1 MAVMNSTLAGIQKIE
16 RGPLREQ
23 VRTQI
28 KQLILT
34 NHMRPGQA
42 IVIDRLAAELGV
54 SHTPV
59 REALAMLQHDG
70 LVQMRPYGNP
80 IVAEVTESDVCEAW
94 EMRVLLEGWVVR
106 QAALTLTDDELHI
119 IEQALDLARAD
130 ARLWRYD
137 SHFRADVLFHD
148 MIMHSK
154 DHKLFSRLS
163 QMVSDQSTR
172 IRWLVEAIA
181 PADEVLTI
189 INEHYAILRALQARQ
204 PEQAQEQLVAHL
216 RAGMG
221 RTLSAL
227 KSMQEEGEKEK
238 E

>member
-1 MAVMNSTLAGIQKIE
+1 MAVTSSALAGIQKIE

-28 KQLILT
+28 RDLILT
-34 NHMRPGQA
+34 NRLRPGQA

-80 IVAEVTESDVCEAW
+80 IVAEVTEADVCEAW
-94 EMRVLLEGWVVR
+94 EMRMLLEGWVVR
-106 QAALTLTDDELHI
+106 KAALTLTDEDLKIVEGG
-119 IEQALDLARAD
+119 LDLARAD
-130 ARLWRYD
+130 ARHSRYD
-137 SHFRADVLFHD
+137 SHFRADALFHD
-148 MIMHSK
+148 TIMRSTE
-154 DHKLFSRLS
+154 HKLFNRLS
-163 QMVSDQSTR
+163 QIVSDQSTR
-172 IRWLVEAIA
+172 IRWLVESIA

-204 PEQAQEQLVAHL
+204 PEQAYEQLVAHL

-227 KSMQEEGEKEK
+227 KLMREDENEEE
-238 E
+238 

>member
-1 MAVMNSTLAGIQKIE
+1 MAVTSSTLAGIQKIE

-28 KQLILT
+28 RDLILT
-34 NHMRPGQA
+34 NRLRPGQA
-42 IVIDRLAAELGV
+42 VVIDRLAAELGV

-80 IVAEVTESDVCEAW
+80 VVAEVTEADVREAW
-94 EMRVLLEGWVVR
+94 EMRMLLEGWVVR
-106 QAALTLTDDELHI
+106 QAALNLTDKELQI
-119 IEQALDLARAD
+119 IEDGLDLARAD
-130 ARLWRYD
+130 ARHSNYD
-137 SHFRADVLFHD
+137 SHLRADVLFHD
-148 MIMHSK
+148 MIMHAT
-154 DHKLFSRLS
+154 DHRLFNRLS
-163 QMVSDQSTR
+163 QIVSDQSTR
-172 IRWLVEAIA
+172 IRWLVESIA

-204 PEQAQEQLVAHL
+204 PEQAYEQLVAHL

-227 KSMQEEGEKEK
+227 KLMREGENE
-238 E
+238 EE